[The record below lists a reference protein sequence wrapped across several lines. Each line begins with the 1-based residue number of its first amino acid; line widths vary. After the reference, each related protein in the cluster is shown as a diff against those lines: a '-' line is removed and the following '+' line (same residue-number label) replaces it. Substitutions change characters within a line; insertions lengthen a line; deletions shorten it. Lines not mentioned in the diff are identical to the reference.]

1 MNLITLKIIFFKLEY
16 FLYLR
21 FYLIYLFFHYFKKK
35 YNTLFIFIKFS
46 TYWEKYATNYKHYN
60 LTSINDIKF
69 LNNVSIYLFDYLLF
83 NEIYFNINI
92 NFVNK
97 IIILINSFLFHTS
110 IIVNKL
116 FTKRI
121 EHI

>member
-1 MNLITLKIIFFKLEY
+1 M
-16 FLYLR
+16 
-21 FYLIYLFFHYFKKK
+21 
-35 YNTLFIFIKFS
+35 
-46 TYWEKYATNYKHYN
+46 TNYKHYN

-83 NEIYFNINI
+83 NEIYFNRNI

-121 EHI
+121 EHIKNNKILNEKFDFIFITGF